1 MTMRKAAGGTK
12 EKLTKGAILAA
23 KYRARANALTDDER
37 QHLRA
42 SAMSLISVSYT
53 HLPCQEKVRV
63 GVSPLF
69 R

>member
-42 SAMSLISVSYT
+42 SAMSLIYGN
-53 HLPCQEKVRV
+53 PGGQKVHAHSR
-63 GVSPLF
+63 
-69 R
+69 